1 MRLNLKYKKVLRGEK
16 VSWLVVILV
25 FLLASIKTTK
35 NSNKS
40 VSIVIPAYN
49 EEATVAKVVSVARK
63 LSYVDEVIVVDDGS
77 SDRTVEEAES
87 AGATVMSHIMNE
99 GKGSAI
105 KTGFKNSHGDIVAF
119 IDADVSNFTSEKIDK
134 IIRPILEDK
143 TDITKTKFAR
153 ESGRVT
159 ELTAKPL
166 LGFFF
171 PELSYEQPLS
181 GQFAGKRSALN
192 KIRFEKDYGVDVG
205 IVLDA
210 DVHGIKILEVDIGD
224 ISHDM
229 SPLADLNKMANEVV
243 RTIIDRAV
251 EYGRVTMM
259 DKLGNYIRMAIMGL
273 SLIILGL
280 FMIFFVPFIP
290 VLISVFVAFIGV
302 VLTVFYF
309 LRIIRRSIPIL
320 KKSNTRASFQSF
332 VRMHFP
338 LIVAGLIL
346 ILMLSTFLSAAS
358 FDDGKI
364 SVELTS
370 RNFVYA
376 PSDHNQQTISVRGP
390 YTIDSALENETDIL
404 RVPHDALSTLEMTE
418 NDTMI
423 IDGKSYNVNGTKEG
437 DNGDR
442 FRLPSKVKHELDLSD
457 GEVIP
462 NSHLTEIFQNVTVK
476 HNIQFNNLSDVLE
489 GFVEFDISPKS
500 TNATFFN
507 LTLDNESILSSVGN
521 FEKNT
526 SYSISYDGNIMCTFD
541 YDDVKNG
548 NLTFS
553 FDGKD
558 GMIEFANRNSTSIRN
573 YVSSDKDSFVQ
584 LRSL

>member
-1 MRLNLKYKKVLRGEK
+1 MM
-16 VSWLVVILV
+16 SWLIVILV
-25 FLLASIKTTK
+25 FLLASIKSTK
-35 NSNKS
+35 NSYKS

-49 EEATVAKVVSVARK
+49 EEATVARVVGVARK
-63 LSYVDEVIVVDDGS
+63 LDYVDEVIVVDDGS
-77 SDRTVEEAES
+77 TDRTVEEAEN
-87 AGATVMSHIMNE
+87 AGATVISHIMNE

-105 KTGFKNSHGDIVAF
+105 KTGFKNSHGNIVAF
-119 IDADVSNFTSEKIDK
+119 IDADISNFTSEKIDK
-134 IIRPILEDK
+134 IIRPILEDQ

-224 ISHDM
+224 ICHDM

-290 VLISVFVAFIGV
+290 VFVSVFIAFVGV
-302 VLTVFYF
+302 VLTVLYF
-309 LRIIRRSIPIL
+309 IRIIRRSIPIL
-320 KKSNTRASFQSF
+320 KKSNTRASLQSF
-332 VRMHFP
+332 IRMHFP

-376 PSDHNQQTISVRGP
+376 PADHNQQTISVRGP
-390 YTIDSALENETDIL
+390 YTIDSALENETNIL
-404 RVPHDALSTLEMTE
+404 RIPDDALSTLEMTV

-423 IDGKSYNVNGTKEG
+423 IDGKSYTVNGTKEG
-437 DNGDR
+437 DSGNR
-442 FRLPSKVKHELDLSD
+442 FRLPSRVKHELDLSD

-462 NSHLTEIFQNVTVK
+462 NSRLTEVFQGITVK
-476 HNIQFNNLSDVLE
+476 HLIQFNNLSDVME

-521 FEKNT
+521 FENDS
-526 SYSISYDGNIMCTFD
+526 SYSISYDGSIMCTFD

-558 GMIEFANRNSTSIRN
+558 GMILFENRNSTSIRN
-573 YVSSDKDSFVQ
+573 YVSSDRDSFVQ

>member
-1 MRLNLKYKKVLRGEK
+1 M
-16 VSWLVVILV
+16 SWLIVILV
-25 FLLASIKTTK
+25 FLLASVKSTN

-49 EEATVAKVVSVARK
+49 EEATVAQVVSVARK

-87 AGATVMSHIMNE
+87 AGATVISHLTNE

-105 KTGFKNSHGDIVAF
+105 KTGFKNSHGNIVAF
-119 IDADVSNFTSEKIDK
+119 IDADVSNFTSGKIDK
-134 IIRPILEDK
+134 IIRPILEDR

-171 PELSYEQPLS
+171 PELNYEQPLS

-192 KIRFEKDYGVDVG
+192 KIKFEKDYGVDVG

-290 VLISVFVAFIGV
+290 VLISVIVAFIGI
-302 VLTVFYF
+302 VLTVMYIIK
-309 LRIIRRSIPIL
+309 IIRRSVPIL
-320 KKSNTRASFQSF
+320 KKSNTRASLRSF
-332 VRMHFP
+332 VKMNFP
-338 LIVAGLIL
+338 VLVSGLIL
-346 ILMLSTFLSAAS
+346 ILMLSTFLSAAT
-358 FDDGKI
+358 FNDGRV

-370 RNFVYA
+370 RNFVYSPA
-376 PSDHNQQTISVRGP
+376 DTNHQTISVRGP
-390 YTIDSALENETDIL
+390 YTIDSAIENETDIL
-404 RVPHDALSTLEMTE
+404 RVPQDALSTMEMTE

-423 IDGKSYNVNGTKEG
+423 IDGTAYNVNKTRDGESDT
-437 DNGDR
+437 
-442 FRLPSKVKHELDLSD
+442 FRLPSNVRKGLDVYV
-457 GEVIP
+457 GEVVP
-462 NSHLTEIFQNVTVK
+462 NSRITEIFQSIVVK
-476 HNIQFNNLSDVLE
+476 HNIQFNNLSDEME
-489 GFVEFDISPKS
+489 GFVEFSISPKS
-500 TNATFFN
+500 KNATFFN
-507 LTLDNESILSSVGN
+507 LTLENESILSSTGN
-521 FEKNT
+521 FKNNS
-526 SYSISYDGNIMCTFD
+526 SYSILYDGNVMCTFTH
-541 YDDVKNG
+541 DDIAKGSMNFTYG
-548 NLTFS
+548 E
-553 FDGKD
+553 KD
-558 GMIEFANRNSTSIRN
+558 GRIIFENRNNTSIRN
-573 YVSSDKDSFVQ
+573 FVSNDKDAFVQ
-584 LRSL
+584 LTSI

>member
-1 MRLNLKYKKVLRGEK
+1 M
-16 VSWLVVILV
+16 SWLVVILV

-35 NSNKS
+35 GSDKS

-63 LSYVDEVIVVDDGS
+63 LSYVTEVIVVDDGS
-77 SDRTVEEAES
+77 TDRTVEEAES
-87 AGATVMSHIMNE
+87 AGATVISHIMNE

-105 KTGFKNSHGDIVAF
+105 KTGFKNSHGNIVAF
-119 IDADVSNFTSEKIDK
+119 IDADISNFTSEKIDK
-134 IIRPILEDK
+134 IIRPILEDQ

-171 PELSYEQPLS
+171 P
-181 GQFAGKRSALN
+181 QFAGKRSALN

-224 ISHDM
+224 ICHDM

-320 KKSNTRASFQSF
+320 KKSNTRASLQSF

-404 RVPHDALSTLEMTE
+404 RVPADALSTLEMTE

-423 IDGKSYNVNGTKEG
+423 IDGKSYFINGTKEG
-437 DNGDR
+437 DSGDR
-442 FRLPSKVKHELDLSD
+442 FRLPSRVKRGLDLSD

-462 NSHLTEIFQNVTVK
+462 NSRLTEVFQGITVK
-476 HNIQFNNLSDVLE
+476 HNIQFNNLSDVME

-521 FEKNT
+521 FENDS
-526 SYSISYDGNIMCTFD
+526 SYSISYDGKIMCTFD

-548 NLTFS
+548 NLTFT

-558 GMIEFANRNSTSIRN
+558 GMVEFENRNSTSIRN
-573 YVSSDKDSFVQ
+573 YVSSDRDSFVQ

>member
-1 MRLNLKYKKVLRGEK
+1 M
-16 VSWLVVILV
+16 SWLVVILV

-35 NSNKS
+35 VSDKS

-77 SDRTVEEAES
+77 TDRTVEEAEN
-87 AGATVMSHIMNE
+87 AGATVISHIMNE

-105 KTGFKNSHGDIVAF
+105 KTGFKYSHGNIVAF

-134 IIRPILEDK
+134 IIRPILEDR

-171 PELSYEQPLS
+171 PELDYEQPLS

-224 ISHDM
+224 ICHDM

-280 FMIFFVPFIP
+280 FMLFFVPVIP
-290 VLISVFVAFIGV
+290 VFVSVFVAFLGII
-302 VLTVFYF
+302 LTVMYIVK
-309 LRIIRRSIPIL
+309 IIRRSIPIL
-320 KKSNTRASFQSF
+320 KKSNTRASLQSF

-338 LIVAGLIL
+338 VIVSGLIL
-346 ILMLSTFLSAAS
+346 ILMLSTFLSAATFS
-358 FDDGKI
+358 DGRI

-376 PSDHNQQTISVRGP
+376 PTDNNHQTISVRGP
-390 YTIDSALENETDIL
+390 YTIDSAIENETNIL
-404 RVPHDALSTLEMTE
+404 RIPQDALSTMEMTE

-423 IDGKSYNVNGTKEG
+423 VGDSSYFVNSSREG
-437 DNGDR
+437 ELDT
-442 FRLPSKVKHELDLSD
+442 FRLPSKVKRNLNLYD
-457 GEVIP
+457 GEIIP
-462 NSHLTEIFQNVTVK
+462 NSRITEVFQNRIVK
-476 HNIQFNNLSDVLE
+476 HNIQFNNLSDEME
-489 GFVEFDISPKS
+489 GFVEFSISPKS
-500 TNATFFN
+500 KNATFFN
-507 LTLDNESILSSVGN
+507 LTLENESILSSVGN
-521 FEKNT
+521 FKGNA
-526 SYSISYDGNIMCTFD
+526 SYSILYDGNVMCTFTD
-541 YDDVKNG
+541 GDVKNG
-548 NLTFS
+548 SMNFTYAEKE
-553 FDGKD
+553 GKIIFED
-558 GMIEFANRNSTSIRN
+558 RNNTSIRN
-573 YVSSDKDSFVQ
+573 FVSSDRDAFVQ
-584 LRSL
+584 LKSI

>member
-1 MRLNLKYKKVLRGEK
+1 M
-16 VSWLVVILV
+16 SWLIVILV
-25 FLLASIKTTK
+25 FLLASVKSTK

-49 EEATVAKVVSVARK
+49 EEATVAQVVSVARK

-87 AGATVMSHIMNE
+87 AGATVISHLVNE

-105 KTGFKNSHGDIVAF
+105 KTGFKYSHGNIVAF

-134 IIRPILEDK
+134 IIRPILEDR

-171 PELSYEQPLS
+171 PELKYEQPLS

-192 KIRFEKDYGVDVG
+192 KIKFEKDYGVDVG

-229 SPLADLNKMANEVV
+229 PPLADLNKMANEVV

-280 FMIFFVPFIP
+280 FMLFFVPVIP
-290 VLISVFVAFIGV
+290 VFVSVFVAFLGII
-302 VLTVFYF
+302 LTVMYIVK
-309 LRIIRRSIPIL
+309 IIRRSIPIL
-320 KKSNTRASFQSF
+320 KKSNTRASLQSF

-338 LIVAGLIL
+338 VIVSGLIL
-346 ILMLSTFLSAAS
+346 ILMLSTFLSAATFS
-358 FDDGKI
+358 DGRI

-376 PSDHNQQTISVRGP
+376 PTDNNHQTISVRGP
-390 YTIDSALENETDIL
+390 YTIDSAIENETNIL
-404 RVPHDALSTLEMTE
+404 RIPQDALSTMEMTE

-423 IDGKSYNVNGTKEG
+423 VGDSSYFVNSSREG
-437 DNGDR
+437 ELDT
-442 FRLPSKVKHELDLSD
+442 FRLPSKVKRNLNLYD
-457 GEVIP
+457 GEIIP
-462 NSHLTEIFQNVTVK
+462 NSRITEVFQNRIVK
-476 HNIQFNNLSDVLE
+476 HNIQFNNLSDEME
-489 GFVEFDISPKS
+489 GFVEFSISPKS
-500 TNATFFN
+500 KNATFFN
-507 LTLDNESILSSVGN
+507 LTLENESILSSVGN
-521 FEKNT
+521 FKGNA
-526 SYSISYDGNIMCTFD
+526 SYSILYDGNVMCTFTD
-541 YDDVKNG
+541 GDVKNG
-548 NLTFS
+548 SMNFTYAEKE
-553 FDGKD
+553 GKIIFED
-558 GMIEFANRNSTSIRN
+558 RNNTSIRN
-573 YVSSDKDSFVQ
+573 FVSSDRDAFVQ
-584 LRSL
+584 LKSI

>member
-1 MRLNLKYKKVLRGEK
+1 M
-16 VSWLVVILV
+16 SWLVVILV

-35 NSNKS
+35 GSDKS

-77 SDRTVEEAES
+77 TDRTVEEAEN
-87 AGATVMSHIMNE
+87 AGATVISHIMNE

-105 KTGFKNSHGDIVAF
+105 KTGFKYSHGNIVAF

-134 IIRPILEDK
+134 IIRPILEDR

-171 PELSYEQPLS
+171 PELDYEQPLS

-224 ISHDM
+224 ICHDM

-320 KKSNTRASFQSF
+320 KKSNTRASLQSF

-423 IDGKSYNVNGTKEG
+423 IDGKSYLINGTKEG

-442 FRLPSKVKHELDLSD
+442 FRLPSRVKHELDLSD

-462 NSHLTEIFQNVTVK
+462 NSHLTEAFQNITVM
-476 HNIQFNNLSDVLE
+476 HNIQFNNLSDVME

-507 LTLDNESILSSVGN
+507 LTLENESILSSVGN
-521 FEKNT
+521 FEKNS

-573 YVSSDKDSFVQ
+573 YVSSDRDSFVQ